1 MIVLV
6 INAGSSSLKYQLIGI
21 DGENVLAKGS
31 VERIGIGGAFIKH
44 KVDGKVYK
52 QDIDKTDHENAVKY
66 VFEALTN
73 NEYGIVKDIND
84 IDAIGHRVVHGGEE
98 FRESMLL
105 NNEVMEVLK
114 ENADIAPLHNPA
126 NIACIEACKKFAPNA
141 AMVGVFDTAFH
152 STIPAKGY
160 LYAIPME
167 AYTEHK
173 IRRYGF
179 HGISHNYVSS
189 RAAEIC
195 GKDISELKIITC
207 HLGNGSSVA
216 AIKQG
221 EVVDTSMGFTPLEGL
236 IMGTRSGDVD
246 PTIIQYLV
254 DKANMSLDKAIEY
267 LNKKSGVLGISG
279 LSSDFRDLEDAAAAG
294 DEKAELALDMFSYR
308 VKKYIGAYISVMN
321 GVDII
326 VFTAGIG
333 ERGPIIRDK
342 VLSNMSYLGIQ
353 LDKEMNDKTIE
364 EDIISTK
371 DSKVSV
377 MVIPTNE
384 ELMIAKE
391 TQRIC
396 KV

>member
-1 MIVLV
+1 MVILV
-6 INAGSSSLKYQLIGI
+6 INAGSSSLKYQLIDI
-21 DGENVLAKGS
+21 EDEKVLAKGS

-44 KVDGKVYK
+44 KVNGETFK
-52 QDIDKTDHENAVKY
+52 QELDQINHEKAVEV
-66 VFEALTN
+66 VFEALIN
-73 NEYGIVKDIND
+73 DEYGIIKEISD

-98 FRESMLL
+98 FRESMLI
-105 NNEVMEVLK
+105 NDEIMQVLK
-114 ENADIAPLHNPA
+114 DNADIAPLHNPA
-126 NIACIEACKKFAPNA
+126 NIACIEACRKVAPDVS
-141 AMVGVFDTAFH
+141 MVGVFDTAFH
-152 STIPAKGY
+152 STIPPKGY

-179 HGISHNYVSS
+179 HGISHSFVSS
-189 RAAEIC
+189 RAAEIF
-195 GKDISELKIITC
+195 GKDIKDLKIITC

-216 AIKQG
+216 AIKNG
-221 EVVDTSMGFTPLEGL
+221 EVIDTSMGFTPLEGL
-236 IMGTRSGDVD
+236 IMGTRSGDID

-254 DKANMSLDKAIEY
+254 DKADMSLDKAIEY

-294 DEKAELALDMFSYR
+294 DEQAELAMDMFSYR
-308 VKKYIGAYISVMN
+308 VKKYIGAYISVMD

-342 VLSNMSYLGIQ
+342 VLSDMSYVGLY
-353 LDKEMNDKTIE
+353 LDKDKNDVCTE

-391 TQRIC
+391 TKRIC
-396 KV
+396 S